1 MEPAMTDQPR
11 VPDPETAKRLLVN
24 LRRTHLEMEEFNLE
38 IAEITTRL
46 EHNIRQQRLKRVRQS
61 QACFDSRI
69 TGL

>member
-1 MEPAMTDQPR
+1 MTDQPR

-38 IAEITTRL
+38 IEEITTRL